1 MTSPSLLW
9 GARLHHIQINTQ
21 RLPEMTAFYQR
32 GFGYEVNHLDSG
44 GVYLAGGERR
54 LLLGH
59 GKPKS
64 VKFAAF
70 VLPDAERLKALRK
83 HVRAQNIP
91 LLSAPTPLF
100 QEGAFAVE
108 DPEGRQIAFGIAEPE
123 APRADKLPGRL
134 QHLVV
139 TTLDLPGVRSFYR
152 EALGFVESDRVLTED
167 GALTTVFLRSDP
179 EHHSFAA
186 FRAEELRLDHHA
198 LEVPDWN
205 AIRDWG
211 DHFGALQETIAW
223 GPGRHGPGNNLFFM
237 LFDPDQNWVEL
248 SAELEHMPADMPAR
262 EWPHTE
268 HTLNLWG
275 KGYLRS

>member
-1 MTSPSLLW
+1 MSATPLLW
-9 GARLHHIQINTQ
+9 GAKLHHLQITTQ

-32 GFGYEVNHLDSG
+32 GFGYEVHHLDSG

-64 VKFAAF
+64 VKMAAYAM
-70 VLPDAERLKALRK
+70 PDGEKLKALRK

-91 LLSAPTPLF
+91 VLAAPTPLF
-100 QEGAFAVE
+100 QEGAFGVE
-108 DPEGRQIAFGIAEPE
+108 DPDGRLLVFGTPEPE
-123 APRADKLPGRL
+123 APLRDKLPGRL

-139 TTLDLPGVRSFYR
+139 TTLNLPRTRSFYR
-152 EALGFVESDRVLTED
+152 EALGFVESDLVLTED

-186 FRAEELRLDHHA
+186 FRADELRLDHHS

-211 DHFGALQETIAW
+211 DHFGSLHEPIAW

-248 SAELEHMPADMPAR
+248 SAELEHMPPEMAAR
-262 EWPHTE
+262 EWPHNE